1 MYINDDV
8 SALYFNWNPTEGP
21 FVIIPSLEQADKPC
35 PFKLTSKLDNLII
48 KIKKNIQITLK
59 IQNLFFENF
68 FI

>member
-35 PFKLTSKLDNLII
+35 PFKLTIFSNNPVELKKLDER
-48 KIKKNIQITLK
+48 KNAVLVG
-59 IQNLFFENF
+59 EW
-68 FI
+68 